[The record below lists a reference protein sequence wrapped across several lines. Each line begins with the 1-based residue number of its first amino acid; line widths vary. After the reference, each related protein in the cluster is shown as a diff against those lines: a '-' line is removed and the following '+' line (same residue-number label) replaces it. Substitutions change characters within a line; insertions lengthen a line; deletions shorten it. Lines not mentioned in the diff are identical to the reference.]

1 MAMTQAGKAR
11 EFMDLVENRQPPGK
25 TSSTTSYSAKAYAKN
40 EILGQ
45 AGDAGSLNGP
55 RNFSGASRSK
65 QQGAAWQ
72 GREGRPAG
80 SGVLCLQTACCFTH
94 YLLRLQQPC
103 RTPET
108 RPPLNQ
114 WHWFPFTSSK
124 KDMEDLVYLLGGVQL
139 GVGIAVGFV
148 HNLQVWRLLLLW
160 QSCVFELLAVWI
172 QETLRPRRRRRSLWV
187 GEEREVVGSA
197 GQPFL

>member
-1 MAMTQAGKAR
+1 
-11 EFMDLVENRQPPGK
+11 
-25 TSSTTSYSAKAYAKN
+25 
-40 EILGQ
+40 
-45 AGDAGSLNGP
+45 
-55 RNFSGASRSK
+55 
-65 QQGAAWQ
+65 
-72 GREGRPAG
+72 
-80 SGVLCLQTACCFTH
+80 
-94 YLLRLQQPC
+94 
-103 RTPET
+103 
-108 RPPLNQ
+108 
-114 WHWFPFTSSK
+114 
-124 KDMEDLVYLLGGVQL
+124 MEDLVYLLGGVQL